1 MQTGTVISGAG
12 HAALVLWVILGD
24 WLFAR
29 NEPAAVEVAEVSLIS
44 SAEFDAM
51 VAAAPSTPEPAPVAE
66 PAPEP
71 PAPAPEPEPAP
82 EPVVEPPPPVV
93 PDLPAPVEAPAPAP
107 EPVPEPEPLP
117 LLENNGV
124 ADALPLPV
132 DPDPIPEVPLP
143 PTSSPRPKPAP
154 RVAPVPVDAPEP
166 AVEVAEAPVEAVMP
180 DPVEAPEIV
189 EPEEPEAQPEEAGT
203 VLETEANRD
212 EEVVASGAPPSS
224 PRPRGRPVRSEAPP
238 VETAAP
244 TPAPT
249 PTPTPAPDTNAD
261 AVAAALAEALATEDP
276 APSGGASNAPVG
288 PPMTSGERDA
298 MRVAVQQC
306 WNVGSLSSDALNT
319 TVVVF
324 VSVAQ
329 NGVPDAGSIRM
340 VSSTG
345 GSEAGA
351 RGAFEAARRAIIR
364 CGARGF
370 PLPAEKYD
378 QWREMEL
385 VFNPDG
391 MRMR

>member
-1 MQTGTVISGAG
+1 MQTGTLISGVG
-12 HAALVLWVILGD
+12 HAALILWVLLGD

-29 NEPAAVEVAEVSLIS
+29 KDAPPVEVAEVSLIS
-44 SAEFDAM
+44 AAEFDAM
-51 VAAAPSTPEPAPVAE
+51 VAAAPSAPEPA
-66 PAPEP
+66 
-71 PAPAPEPEPAP
+71 PAPAPEPEPEPPAP
-82 EPVVEPPPPVV
+82 EPEPAPVVEPRPVV
-93 PDLPAPVEAPAPAP
+93 PDLPAPVQTPPPAPEP

-117 LLENNGV
+117 ENNGV

-132 DPDPIPEVPLP
+132 NPDPIPEVPLP

-166 AVEVAEAPVEAVMP
+166 AVEVAEAPTPAVTP
-180 DPVEAPEIV
+180 DPVEAPQIV
-189 EPEEPEAQPEEAGT
+189 EPERPQAQPEEAGT
-203 VLETEANRD
+203 VLETEANRND
-212 EEVVASGAPPSS
+212 PVEVSGAPPTS
-224 PRPRGRPVRSEAPP
+224 PRPRGRPVRSEAPAL
-238 VETAAP
+238 ETAR
-244 TPAPT
+244 
-249 PTPTPAPDTNAD
+249 PTPTPATDTD
-261 AVAAALAEALATEDP
+261 AVAAALAEALAAEDP
-276 APSGGASNAPVG
+276 APTGGATNAPQG

-298 MRVAVQQC
+298 LRVAVQQC

-319 TVVVF
+319 TVVVY

-345 GSEAGA
+345 GSDAGA

-370 PLPAEKYD
+370 PLPPEKYD

>member
-1 MQTGTVISGAG
+1 MQTGTLISGAG
-12 HAALVLWVILGD
+12 HAALILWVILGD
-24 WLFAR
+24 WLFQRKDA
-29 NEPAAVEVAEVSLIS
+29 PPVEVAEVSLMS

-51 VAAAPSTPEPAPVAE
+51 VAAVPST
-66 PAPEP
+66 
-71 PAPAPEPEPAP
+71 PAPAPEPVAEDAPEPAP
-82 EPVVEPPPPVV
+82 ADTPAPVQPPPPVV
-93 PDLPAPVEAPAPAP
+93 ADLPAPEAAPA
-107 EPVPEPEPLP
+107 PVPEPEPLP
-117 LLENNGV
+117 ENNGV

-132 DPDPIPEVPLP
+132 NPDPIPEVPLP
-143 PTSSPRPKPAP
+143 PTASPRPKPAP
-154 RVAPVPVDAPEP
+154 RVAPVPVDAPDP
-166 AVEVAEAPVEAVMP
+166 VVEVAEAPVEAVTP

-189 EPEEPEAQPEEAGT
+189 EPEEPEAAPEEAGT

-212 EEVVASGAPPSS
+212 EEIIASGAPPSS

-238 VETAAP
+238 TETAAAATPDPAPEP
-244 TPAPT
+244 TPDPVT
-249 PTPTPAPDTNAD
+249 DTDAD
-261 AVAAALAEALATEDP
+261 AVAAALAEAMAAETP
-276 APSGGASNAPVG
+276 APTGATNAPQG
-288 PPMTSGERDA
+288 PPMTGGERDA

-324 VSVAQ
+324 VSVGQ
-329 NGVPDAGSIRM
+329 DGVPDAGSIRM
-340 VSSTG
+340 IDASG
-345 GSEAGA
+345 GTDAGA

-370 PLPAEKYD
+370 PLPPEKYD